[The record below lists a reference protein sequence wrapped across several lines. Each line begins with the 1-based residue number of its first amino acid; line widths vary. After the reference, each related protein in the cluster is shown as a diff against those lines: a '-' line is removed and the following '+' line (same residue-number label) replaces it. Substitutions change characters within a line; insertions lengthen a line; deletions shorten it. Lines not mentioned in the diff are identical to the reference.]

1 MRGPTASRLATS
13 MSPTRSVSRMDSD
26 TMTKVW
32 TTSVRRIR
40 KRTSATRRDLPQSR
54 KLSARVCGSSRAL
67 EGVVLS
73 PASDGPRA
81 IHDEAGTGG
90 ERQGSTEADSL
101 RAPVDLALGHA
112 AVLEAVQLVFHAPQV
127 VTPLLEAHEEVR
139 LRFVELTQLVL

>member
-40 KRTSATRRDLPQSR
+40 KRTSAMRRDLPQSR

-73 PASDGPRA
+73 PASGGRPRA
-81 IHDEAGTGG
+81 IHDEASTGG
-90 ERQGSTEADSL
+90 ERQGSTAVDSL

-127 VTPLLEAHEEVR
+127 VTPLLEA
-139 LRFVELTQLVL
+139 